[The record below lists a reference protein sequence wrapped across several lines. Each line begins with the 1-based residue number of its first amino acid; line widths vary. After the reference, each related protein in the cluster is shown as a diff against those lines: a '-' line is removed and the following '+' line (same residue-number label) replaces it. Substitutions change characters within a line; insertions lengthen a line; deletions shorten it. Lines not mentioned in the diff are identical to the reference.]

1 MAVDVA
7 APAGASVVEVE
18 ITAEAVVVL
27 PEDATAVEVE
37 ITVEAEVAS
46 REEDSVGADAD
57 ADEIADE
64 IVHLSIF
71 NVLELTT
78 ISSASKNRTRQ
89 VWCRNS
95 P

>member
-1 MAVDVA
+1 MALDVA

-57 ADEIADE
+57 ADEL
-64 IVHLSIF
+64 VHLSIF